1 MHGQISRDQNIGML
15 HAWLHHALKYQR
27 QRGYSQSLSTVL
39 PGQTQPE
46 IGLVL

>member
-27 QRGYSQSLSTVL
+27 GYSQSLSTVL
-39 PGQTQPE
+39 PGQTQPKM
-46 IGLVL
+46 GLVM